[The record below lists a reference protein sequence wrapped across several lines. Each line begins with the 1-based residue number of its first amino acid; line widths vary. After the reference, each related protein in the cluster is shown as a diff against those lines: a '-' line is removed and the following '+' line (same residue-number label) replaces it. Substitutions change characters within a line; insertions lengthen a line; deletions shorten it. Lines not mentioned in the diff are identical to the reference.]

1 MCLTCNQAAP
11 IANQDK
17 NLFATTV
24 NAQDMIT
31 LLKQVKSD
39 SSDEVE
45 KIAEGYQRFI
55 GALKHKLT
63 RPQDCPRVPG
73 SAHQVQ
79 TNHGMFNQPEVFC
92 LNFQWIGKPTPM
104 DILRLLVS
112 IPNQF
117 QPHNLFYTLLNA

>member
-55 GALKHKLT
+55 GALKHKLI

-79 TNHGMFNQPEVFC
+79 TNHGMFNQP
-92 LNFQWIGKPTPM
+92 
-104 DILRLLVS
+104 
-112 IPNQF
+112 
-117 QPHNLFYTLLNA
+117 